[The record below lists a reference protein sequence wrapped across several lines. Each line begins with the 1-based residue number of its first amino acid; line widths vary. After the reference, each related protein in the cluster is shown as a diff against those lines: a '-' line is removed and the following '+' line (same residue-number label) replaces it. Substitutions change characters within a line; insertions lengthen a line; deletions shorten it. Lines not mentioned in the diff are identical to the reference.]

1 MKVLLVGSGGR
12 EDALAWAIARSP
24 RLTRLRCAPGNAGIA
39 RHADCIPICAEDV
52 ERLVEHA
59 KGDGYDLVVVGPEV
73 PLVAGLADRLREA
86 GIPTFGP
93 SADAAR
99 IEGSKIFSK
108 RFMARHGIPT
118 AAFEVFADAT
128 LAREYLASPQCEY
141 PLVIKA
147 DGLAAGKG
155 VVIATRAD
163 EAIDVVEEMISG
175 RSFGDAGRSVLVEEL
190 LRGREASFFVLS
202 DGQQLVELATCQDYK
217 RAADGDQGPNT
228 GGMGTY
234 SPSAYL
240 DDEMRRR
247 ILETIVRPTIDG
259 MAGEGFPYRG
269 VLYVGVMLTDQGPK
283 VLEYNARF
291 GDPETQVLMPRLDG
305 DWLEL
310 LHACAVGRLDD
321 RTLAWKTEAAVCIVM
336 ASGGYPG
343 KYEKGRSID
352 GIDAAESDDGVV
364 VFHAGTSRD
373 ENGVLI
379 TAGGRVLG
387 VTALGSDLENARERA
402 YASVRKIRWDAEH
415 HREDIAADAV
425 EGAGCNQ
432 VRGDE
437 R

>member
-24 RLTRLRCAPGNAGIA
+24 RLSRLCCAPGNAGIS
-39 RHADCIPICAEDV
+39 RHADCIAIGAEDV
-52 ERLVEHA
+52 DRLVEHA
-59 KGDGYDLVVVGPEV
+59 TEEGYELVVVGPEV

-93 SADAAR
+93 GADAAR
-99 IEGSKIFSK
+99 IEGSKVFSK
-108 RFMARHGIPT
+108 RFMSRHGIPT
-118 AAFEVFADAT
+118 AAFRVFDDAAP
-128 LAREYLASPQCEY
+128 AREHLASPQCEY

-163 EAIDVVEEMISG
+163 EAISVVEEMISG
-175 RSFGDAGRSVLVEEL
+175 RSFGAAGRSVLVEEL

-202 DGQQLVELATCQDYK
+202 DGEHLVELATCQDYK
-217 RAADGDQGPNT
+217 RAEEGDQGPNT

-240 DDEMRRR
+240 DDEMRRG
-247 ILETIVRPTIDG
+247 ILDSIVRPTIDG
-259 MAGEGFPYRG
+259 MAAEGYPYRG
-269 VLYVGVMLTDQGPK
+269 VLYVGVMLTDEGPK

-291 GDPETQVLMPRLDG
+291 GDPETQVLMPRLEG

-310 LHACAVGRLDD
+310 LHACAIGRLDD
-321 RTLAWKTEAAVCIVM
+321 RKPAWKSEAAVCVVM

-343 KYEKGRSID
+343 SYEKGRPID
-352 GIDAAESDDGVV
+352 GIDAAERHDGVV
-364 VFHAGTSRD
+364 VFHAGTARD
-373 ENGVLI
+373 ECGTLV

-387 VTALGSDLENARERA
+387 VTALGSDLDDARRRA
-402 YASVRKIRWDAEH
+402 YASVRQIRWDAEH
-415 HREDIAADAV
+415 HREDIAADALD
-425 EGAGCNQ
+425 GAGREQ
-432 VRGDE
+432 KRGNE